1 MDKIK
6 KVLNTLFGEELEIRH
21 RLLNLILSAVVIGG
35 FASFLITFALGF
47 NLGGVA
53 ITGVIIIADVF
64 CLWLSVKL
72 FKPKLASIL
81 ITVIANVIIF
91 PIMYFFCGGCNGG
104 MVLWLVLGLIFSWL
118 ILEGPVTYVVYVL
131 NIVAVA
137 VCMIV
142 EYNFPQMVQVIE
154 GPIKLIEDRLQS
166 MIIVSLIIGIIFKY
180 QAHIFEKQRTIM
192 EEQDETLRKTLSE
205 LAKVNQAKSDFL
217 ANMSHEI
224 RTPINAMLG
233 MDEMILRENQDSDI
247 NEYANNI
254 QSAGQTLLSLIN
266 DILDF
271 SKIEAGK
278 MEIQPVE
285 YSLFSVINDCYNMV
299 YMRAS
304 EKNLHFIV
312 KNDPMLPARL
322 YGDEVRVRQIISNLL
337 TNAVKYTPKGT
348 VTLRIKGRRRNDAK
362 EMVLQVE
369 VEDTGIGLKPE
380 HVKELFDSFKR
391 IDEKKNRNI
400 EGTGLGLNITKQLL
414 DLMDGTISVQSEYGQ
429 GSVFKVEIPQT
440 IMSEEVMGDFGKKY
454 EKVCAARTNYRESF
468 RAPHARIL
476 AVDDVPMNLQVIKA
490 LLKNTGMQ
498 IETATNGRQ
507 CLEMTRLK
515 KYNLILMDHMMPDMD
530 GVETLHRIRAM
541 DDYPNKSTP
550 VIALTANAIMGVEQE
565 YLAEGFQ
572 SYLSKPVRGAQLEDT
587 ILTYLP
593 PELVE
598 WESEQKPEQI
608 SEETPLERK
617 TDCISRLDF
626 LDTELGIEYCGG
638 DKDFYVEILQAFVDG
653 RRDEELERLFA
664 GEDWKN
670 YQIQVHTLKSTSLS
684 IGAFDLSENAKKMEM
699 AVKAKRISEVQA
711 GHGNLMEQY
720 RELLNKLIQTD
731 IVH

>member
-1 MDKIK
+1 M
-6 KVLNTLFGEELEIRH
+6 
-21 RLLNLILSAVVIGG
+21 
-35 FASFLITFALGF
+35 
-47 NLGGVA
+47 
-53 ITGVIIIADVF
+53 
-64 CLWLSVKL
+64 
-72 FKPKLASIL
+72 
-81 ITVIANVIIF
+81 
-91 PIMYFFCGGCNGG
+91 
-104 MVLWLVLGLIFSWL
+104 
-118 ILEGPVTYVVYVL
+118 
-131 NIVAVA
+131 
-137 VCMIV
+137 
-142 EYNFPQMVQVIE
+142 
-154 GPIKLIEDRLQS
+154 
-166 MIIVSLIIGIIFKY
+166 
-180 QAHIFEKQRTIM
+180 
-192 EEQDETLRKTLSE
+192 
-205 LAKVNQAKSDFL
+205 
-217 ANMSHEI
+217 
-224 RTPINAMLG
+224 
-233 MDEMILRENQDSDI
+233 
-247 NEYANNI
+247 
-254 QSAGQTLLSLIN
+254 
-266 DILDF
+266 
-271 SKIEAGK
+271 
-278 MEIQPVE
+278 
-285 YSLFSVINDCYNMV
+285 
-299 YMRAS
+299 
-304 EKNLHFIV
+304 
-312 KNDPMLPARL
+312 
-322 YGDEVRVRQIISNLL
+322 
-337 TNAVKYTPKGT
+337 
-348 VTLRIKGRRRNDAK
+348 
-362 EMVLQVE
+362 QVE

-440 IMSEEVMGDFGKKY
+440 IMSEEVMGDFGEKY
-454 EKVCAARTNYRESF
+454 EKVCAAKTNYRESF
-468 RAPHARIL
+468 RAPHASIL